1 MRRSMRGSIKIKQT
15 YDHLR
20 ENGDGGT
27 LNPSA
32 SRSPHDFDIKLL
44 QQKRQQAEMKRYIFV
59 KCFVQNICFYEWL
72 ILMLIEVPLKSRFSL
87 IRIDYLINLIV
98 TYA

>member
-44 QQKRQQAEMKRYIFV
+44 QQKRQQAEMKRYI
-59 KCFVQNICFYEWL
+59 I
-72 ILMLIEVPLKSRFSL
+72 
-87 IRIDYLINLIV
+87 IRLLFLLSFNLYC
-98 TYA
+98 TGHFLTHDKNG

>member
-59 KCFVQNICFYEWL
+59 KYFEQNVCFYGWL
-72 ILMLIEVPLKSRFSL
+72 ILMLMPCSFKKANFH
-87 IRIDYLINLIV
+87 
-98 TYA
+98 

>member
-44 QQKRQQAEMKRYIFV
+44 QQKRQQAEMKRYVFV
-59 KCFVQNICFYEWL
+59 KYFEQNVFLW
-72 ILMLIEVPLKSRFSL
+72 MAHFNVNAGSSL
-87 IRIDYLINLIV
+87 FL
-98 TYA
+98 